1 MLAKHR
7 SPLEVLA
14 EAYSRPVKE
23 LATELGCDVLDAYK
37 IQLLAAKELAP
48 YIHQKMPVAVDVGG
62 LAMMPVSLVV
72 DPDLARQV
80 GIDLDVDSY
89 VVPDAEYVENQ
100 GVSET
105 PQEKSDGDKSD
116 EGA

>member
-1 MLAKHR
+1 
-7 SPLEVLA
+7 
-14 EAYSRPVKE
+14 
-23 LATELGCDVLDAYK
+23 
-37 IQLLAAKELAP
+37 
-48 YIHQKMPVAVDVGG
+48 
-62 LAMMPVSLVV
+62 MMPVSLVV